1 MTGSTPVRRTVGPFA
16 GVGTWWRSRQLQKEI
31 GAAVVAPAVSPA
43 AVSRYEVA
51 ACRVPSSTA
60 EFSFSFSCVVR
71 WRLVTSD
78 GPRHPNPAGV
88 AVNAVLHR
96 AMAITGVAE
105 LTDGERVN
113 AELAAELGTPKA
125 DPGGW
130 VQGWAEDIGLSADA
144 EDLTLV
150 TQLQRLRRKRLA
162 WAAEREWECD
172 QRQYLT
178 DSVLRDPGS
187 AVAWWLAR
195 HPDEIEEAVRLVGPL
210 ARLVSAVHQ
219 TEIHPLY
226 REFEPRHQLPG
237 PRSQD
242 GSGPSPITGGGT
254 VGRSSSP

>member
-1 MTGSTPVRRTVGPFA
+1 MTGSTQARRPVGPFA
-16 GVGTWWRSRQLQKEI
+16 GVGTWWRSRQLRKEEV
-31 GAAVVAPAVSPA
+31 GAAAPPVATPARVA
-43 AVSRYEVA
+43 RYEVA
-51 ACRVPSSTA
+51 ACRVPSATA
-60 EFSFSFSCVVR
+60 EFAFTFSCTVR
-71 WRLVTSD
+71 WRLVPAAD

-96 AMAITGVAE
+96 AMAISGAAE
-105 LTDGERVN
+105 LTEGERVN
-113 AELAAELGTPKA
+113 AELAAELGTPKP

-130 VQGWAEDIGLSADA
+130 VQSWAEDIGLSADA
-144 EDLTLV
+144 EDLSLV

-178 DSVLRDPGS
+178 ESVLRDPGS

-195 HPDEIEEAVRLVGPL
+195 HPDEVEEAVRLVGPL

-219 TEIHPLY
+219 TEVHPLY

-237 PRSQD
+237 PRAQE
-242 GSGPSPITGGGT
+242 GSSPITGGGT